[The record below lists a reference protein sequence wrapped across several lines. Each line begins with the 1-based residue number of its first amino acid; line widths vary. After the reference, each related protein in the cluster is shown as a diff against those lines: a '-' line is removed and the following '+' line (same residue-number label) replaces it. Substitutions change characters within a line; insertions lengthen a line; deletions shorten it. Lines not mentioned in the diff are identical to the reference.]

1 MYSTVFTIILKYHI
15 AHLCTC
21 MYVYISVV
29 IYKKENKEV
38 IVISVIEGLIF
49 IRYKKIKS
57 YNIYVKQ
64 QYVGKERRDNI

>member
-1 MYSTVFTIILKYHI
+1 M
-15 AHLCTC
+15 C

-49 IRYKKIKS
+49 IRYKKTKS
-57 YNIYVKQ
+57 YNFYVKQ